1 MEKPLPTAPYHSL
14 ALTEP
19 IVLLFNKTI
28 SMGVVLKNKISMG
41 FLFRHPAPCAS
52 GVVDRVRPGD
62 SADGSEAPE
71 LTREDV
77 ETVMEIIT
85 GMPCGADGEQLEELR
100 GVFEGEEPSL
110 EEVAEA
116 FSVFDDD
123 GDGVIEPLDLHRVLC
138 KLGFPEGAALEACRR
153 MIAAYDEN
161 DDGRIDFKEFIKVV
175 EGSFFD

>member
-77 ETVMEIIT
+77 ET
-85 GMPCGADGEQLEELR
+85 LEELR

-161 DDGRIDFKEFIKVV
+161 DDGRIDFKEFIKVM
-175 EGSFFD
+175 E